1 MIKFL
6 GALLVISAC
15 TLLGMTSVL
24 KKRKTHRALCEL
36 ENSLK
41 EMAHAIEFSLAPLP
55 NVICHLAKEQFADP
69 QGFLN
74 KLTKEMASE
83 KKLPLSC
90 AWQTITHRFAE
101 ENALPASALSLML
114 SLGETLGKMDYETET
129 NRLLKAANILS
140 EQAKDMELNREKTE
154 KTVKSLGVILGIFIV
169 IILV

>member
-6 GALLVISAC
+6 GALLIIFAC

-24 KKRKTHRALCEL
+24 KKRKTQRALFEL

-55 NVICHLAKEQFADP
+55 DVICHLAKEQFTDP
-69 QGFLN
+69 QGFLSN
-74 KLTKEMASE
+74 LTKEMALE
-83 KKLPLSC
+83 NNLTLSQV
-90 AWQTITHRFAE
+90 WQAVSHRFAE
-101 ENALPASALSLML
+101 ENALPNTALSLML

-129 NRLLKAANILS
+129 NRLLKAAEILS
-140 EQAKDMELNREKTE
+140 EQAKDMEVNREKTE
-154 KTVKSLGVILGIFIV
+154 KAVKSLGVILGIFIV

>member
-6 GALLVISAC
+6 GAMLVILAC

-24 KKRKTHRALCEL
+24 KKRKTQHALCEL

-41 EMAHAIEFSLAPLP
+41 EMANAIEFSLAPLP
-55 NVICHLAKEQFADP
+55 DVICRLTKEQFTDP

-74 KLTKEMASE
+74 KLTKEMSTE
-83 KKLPLSC
+83 KNLSLSC

-101 ENALPASALSLML
+101 ENALPTSTISLML
-114 SLGETLGKMDYETET
+114 SLGETLGKMDYETEI
-129 NRLLKAANILS
+129 NRLLKAAKTLS

-154 KTVKSLGVILGIFIV
+154 KAVKSLGVILGIFIV